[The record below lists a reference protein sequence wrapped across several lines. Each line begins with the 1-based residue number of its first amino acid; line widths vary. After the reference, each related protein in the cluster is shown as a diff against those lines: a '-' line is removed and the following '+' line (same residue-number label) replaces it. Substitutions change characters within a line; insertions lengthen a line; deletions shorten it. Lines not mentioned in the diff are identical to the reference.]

1 MGKFAMLGILFGLL
15 AAVGQGLGYA
25 VLKKSFSERPASLA
39 YFYDML
45 LGLVIWIPVSIVLG
59 VQWDMLSTVFWYAF
73 LSALLAE
80 AFVFFVLSKGDIS
93 LTQPVFSTYPL
104 FTLLFSRYVNGDVL
118 SLPVIVSIICVM
130 VGIIILAFPTAF
142 DKAELKKRAL
152 LLWPLAGAIAVG
164 ISDSV
169 SKNILDQTSTG
180 TFLFSLAFAQ
190 IPVAIGYL
198 WAEKQKM
205 GDVIDMFK
213 NYKAYVYSFLGSFFI
228 VSSLIF
234 FWLAFTFTSA
244 SIASPLT
251 ATYVVFAL
259 LFGLVIVKEK
269 VAKKDIVGIVTTVF
283 GVLALSILVAR

>member
-1 MGKFAMLGILFGLL
+1 MFGIIYGLL

-45 LGLVIWIPVSIVLG
+45 LGILIWVPISLVLG
-59 VQWDMLSTVFWYAF
+59 IQWDMLSTVFWYAF

-104 FTLLFSRYVNGDVL
+104 FTLLFSRVVNGDSL
-118 SLPVIVSIICVM
+118 SLPVITSIVFVM
-130 VGIIILAFPTAF
+130 GGIIILAFPATF

-169 SKNILDQTSTG
+169 SKNILDKTSTG

-198 WAEKQKM
+198 WAEKQKLT
-205 GDVIDMFK
+205 DVVDMFR
-213 NYKAYVYSFLGSFFI
+213 NYKTYLYSFLGSFFI
-228 VSSLIF
+228 VSSLVF
-234 FWLAFTFTSA
+234 FWLAFTYTSA

-259 LFGLVIVKEK
+259 LFGTLIVKEK
-269 VAKKDIVGIVTTVF
+269 VARKDIIGIVITVL
-283 GVLALSILVAR
+283 GVLALSFLVAQ